1 MKKLS
6 ESRIFAIIVL
16 LFTIIA
22 IAVLAKTVFGDAK
35 RIKEETKKLDTLAR
49 EGGIKVFD
57 SIASIDKEFKQLID
71 TVIVYQEIVEEKI
84 IKKEI
89 ETDSL
94 NILKEE
100 LAKANSDIDALSS
113 KIKELKSNKV
123 STEEEEDTLYRR
135 NTYVLVEPSFGKVE
149 TGDFTIKKKS
159 GLLNDYHEV
168 KYQDIR
174 VKVFYEKKYGLS
186 TNLGY
191 GGMYSLDD
199 GRFHHGVYLG
209 IGGYYKF

>member
-6 ESRIFAIIVL
+6 ESKIFAIIVL
-16 LFTIIA
+16 VFTIIA
-22 IAVLAKTVFGDAK
+22 IAVLARTVFGDAK
-35 RIKEETKKLDTLAR
+35 RIKNETKKLDTLAR

-57 SIASIDKEFKQLID
+57 SIASIDHEFKQLID

-100 LAKANSDIDALSS
+100 LVKATSEINVLSS
-113 KIKELKSNKV
+113 KIKEIKTKV
-123 STEEEEDTLYRR
+123 PTVEEDTLIRK
-135 NTYVLVEPSFGKVE
+135 NTYVLVEPNYGKLDFE
-149 TGDFTIKKKS
+149 NFTINKKS
-159 GLLNDYHEV
+159 GFLNDYHEV

-174 VKVFYEKKYGLS
+174 VKVFYEKKYGFS

-191 GGMYSLDD
+191 GGMYSFDD